1 MAKTLTLKNLPD
13 TALGAATPTA
23 EEELKR
29 RRPCEAALAPTCSI
43 PMRSVC
49 SSGKGG
55 RDCCRHQCVEP
66 YELRNVH
73 SGDLRRDL
81 LQQSV
86 AVALMQEAED
96 ILSAHEKPVS
106 SEHVLQLVNTSFS

>member
-1 MAKTLTLKNLPD
+1 
-13 TALGAATPTA
+13 
-23 EEELKR
+23 
-29 RRPCEAALAPTCSI
+29 
-43 PMRSVC
+43 MRSVC

-55 RDCCRHQCVEP
+55 RDCCRS
-66 YELRNVH
+66 ELRNNVL

-86 AVALMQEAED
+86 AVALMQKDED

-106 SEHVLQLVNTSFS
+106 SEHVLQLVNTSFN